1 MKSSTTAR
9 IAVGGQCKARRQL
22 SMELGDYLYYTATLY
37 IRDEFCRYECT
48 KLVDFVRIYDAEVRL
63 RTKIP
68 LSIGST
74 LQHEVACE
82 YEYEFGFEKR
92 LPPRPENHH
101 FLDCISSSWITRLV
115 HWLSFDV
122 LSAPGK
128 LEMLFS
134 PSPPSRAGLYHLTIF
149 SPTLRQG
156 NFHVQCKGFSE
167 QTRLEPRYESQRLTF
182 RFVGTVFEQT

>member
-1 MKSSTTAR
+1 MAGSAKQDGSSRWNLETT
-9 IAVGGQCKARRQL
+9 
-22 SMELGDYLYYTATLY
+22 YTTLACC
-37 IRDEFCRYECT
+37 ISET
-48 KLVDFVRIYDAEVRL
+48 SSAGTNVRSLWISYGYDAEVRL
-63 RTKIP
+63 RTNIP
-68 LSIGST
+68 LSTST

-101 FLDCISSSWITRLV
+101 FLDCMSSSWISRLV

-122 LSAPGK
+122 LSTPGK

-134 PSPPSRAGLYHLTIF
+134 PSPPSRAGFHHLTIF
-149 SPTLRQG
+149 SPTLRKG

-167 QTRLEPRYESQRLTF
+167 QTRLEPRYELQRLSF
-182 RFVGTVFEQT
+182 RFVGTVSDTNLSAT